1 MKRIL
6 IALTCALVA
15 LLPAGAAHAQTPTT
29 TAQTTK
35 AQTTKA
41 PKNVGV
47 TGLWLG
53 TNSGYENGVYKS
65 GDVRY
70 SITEVNGVAL
80 TGTKSWRMADGTWSE
95 PEGFDGVLYRSG
107 EFHAVDED
115 GMLIGRLIS
124 PTKIRATYLETGSDR
139 AALVTVLTKASR

>member
-6 IALTCALVA
+6 IAMTCTLVT
-15 LLPAGAAHAQTPTT
+15 LLPAGAAQAQTPQ
-29 TAQTTK
+29 AQTPQ
-35 AQTTKA
+35 AQAQA
-41 PKNVGV
+41 PKNAGV
-47 TGLWLG
+47 TGLWVG

-70 SITEVNGVAL
+70 SITAVNGVAL
-80 TGTKSWRMADGTWSE
+80 TGTKTWRMADGTWSE
-95 PEGFDGVLYRSG
+95 PEGFEGVLYRTG

-115 GMLIGRLIS
+115 GMLIGRLVS
-124 PTKIRATYLETGSDR
+124 RTKIRATYLETGSDR

>member
-6 IALTCALVA
+6 VAMTCTLVT
-15 LLPAGAAHAQTPTT
+15 LLPAGAAQAQAAQAPKATT
-29 TAQTTK
+29 TQS
-35 AQTTKA
+35 
-41 PKNVGV
+41 PKNAGV
-47 TGLWLG
+47 TGLWIG

-70 SITEVNGVAL
+70 SITAVNGVAL

-95 PEGFDGVLYRSG
+95 PEGFDGVLYRTG

-124 PTKIRATYLETGSDR
+124 PTKIRATYLEAGSDR